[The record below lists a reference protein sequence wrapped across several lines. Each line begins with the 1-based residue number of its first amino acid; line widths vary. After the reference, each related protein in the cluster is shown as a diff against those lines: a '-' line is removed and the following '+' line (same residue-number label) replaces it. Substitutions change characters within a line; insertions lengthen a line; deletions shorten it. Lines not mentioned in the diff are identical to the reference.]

1 MIKRWSNL
9 RIAVVIPCLNEALS
23 IEAVINGISLYL
35 PEARIYVYDNGSTDS
50 TATLAS
56 NAGAILRSEQNRG
69 KGNVV
74 RRMFADVEA
83 DIFVMVDGDL
93 TYDLSNLPAHINA
106 LLDNCLDMV
115 IGARKSTDKNS
126 FRFGHVFGNKSLNY
140 LFRVVFG
147 ANFKDIF
154 SGYRVMTRRFVKT
167 FSATTSGFEIETEL
181 SVHALELRVATRELD
196 VAYCGRVEGSTSKLS
211 SIRDGFAILV
221 AIFNL
226 FRTTA
231 PMQFYCII
239 SIFLATTAV
248 ILGYPLVTQYIES
261 GLVPRVPTA
270 ILASAL
276 MILSGLSFMSGIIMS
291 KLSLLRRD
299 LKKMEFMRYPILHDR
314 DRI

>member
-1 MIKRWSNL
+1 L
-9 RIAVVIPCLNEALS
+9 
-23 IEAVINGISLYL
+23 
-35 PEARIYVYDNGSTDS
+35 
-50 TATLAS
+50 
-56 NAGAILRSEQNRG
+56 
-69 KGNVV
+69 
-74 RRMFADVEA
+74 
-83 DIFVMVDGDL
+83 
-93 TYDLSNLPAHINA
+93 
-106 LLDNCLDMV
+106 
-115 IGARKSTDKNS
+115 
-126 FRFGHVFGNKSLNY
+126 
-140 LFRVVFG
+140 FG
-147 ANFKDIF
+147 AKLNDVL
-154 SGYRVMTRRFVKT
+154 SGYRAFSKRFM
-167 FSATTSGFEIETEL
+167 STTPILSRGFEIETEL